1 MHYALVSAM
10 NSSREIAWHAMDIN
24 EVFRKLRTSRNGL
37 SEDDAKKRLVKYGP
51 NIIEREKRRSPFLIF
66 LDQFKSPLIILLL
79 IATILSLAIGETMD
93 AITIIAIVIAS
104 SILGFYQEYRAE
116 QAVEALRKLITPTAR
131 VIRDGKEKEIPA
143 HDVVPGDV
151 IVLSSGDRVPA
162 DARLIEVINL
172 KVDEAPLTGESVPVE
187 KRIEKLP
194 RETALS
200 DRKNMV
206 YAGTVVTYGKGK
218 AVVVATGMMTEI
230 GKIATTLQRV
240 EKEETPLER
249 RMKHIGKILTILCI
263 AVATL
268 VSLVGLLIWHYDILT
283 MVMWAIS
290 LAVAAVP
297 EALPAIVTGTLAIG
311 MYHMAKRNAI
321 IRRLPAV
328 ETLGSTDFIC
338 SDKTG
343 TMTKGEMTVREIYVY
358 DRIIKVTGSGYDP
371 SGEFL
376 LNGKK
381 INPEELQEV
390 KLLLLN
396 CALNNDASL
405 ERRSDR
411 WVVHGD
417 TTEGALL
424 VLAKKAGIDIENIKK
439 EYPRISEI
447 PFSSERKRMTT
458 FHRTPEGTIVAFLKG
473 APEVVL
479 RISDKIMV
487 NGEVKKLTEEMRDR
501 IMRKVEK
508 LASRGLRNLAFA
520 YKISSIE
527 EARKANE
534 KVERGFTFLGIVG
547 IIDPPRPEVKEA
559 IELCKKAGIKVAM
572 ITGDHKLTAIAVA
585 KELGLIESESKV
597 LTGVELDKMSEE
609 ELKRIVEE
617 VKVYARVS
625 PEHKLKI
632 VRALKAHR
640 HIVAMTGDGVND
652 APALKAADIGI
663 AMGITGTE
671 VAKEASDMILADDNF
686 ATIVEAVKKGREIF
700 ESIRKYLAYLL
711 RCNITEIILP
721 LVASLM
727 KLPLP
732 FTAVQY
738 LWINLITDGLP
749 ALALGVD
756 PPDPDIMERPPRRVD
771 EPVFNRR
778 EVILFLVIT
787 PLVVTIMLVTLFAS
801 QLHMG
806 VSVLEARTTLLTA
819 MIMTELTLALSC
831 RSLRYSVFRVG
842 LLKNKYLILAIIV
855 SMLLQILVL
864 YLEPL
869 RIAFGVVTPKAT
881 DWMLSI
887 LVALTV
893 FAILEALK
901 ELWKE

>member
-24 EVFRKLRTSRNGL
+24 DVFRKLRTSKNGL
-37 SEDDAKKRLVKYGP
+37 SEDDAKKRLIKYGP
-51 NIIEREKRRSPFLIF
+51 NVIKREKRRSPFLIF

-79 IATILSLAIGETMD
+79 IATILSLAIGETID

-116 QAVEALRKLITPTAR
+116 QAVEALRKLVTPTAR

-172 KVDEAPLTGESVPVE
+172 RVDEAPLTGESVPVE

-479 RISDKIMV
+479 RISDRIMV

-501 IMRKVEK
+501 IMREVEE

-527 EARKANE
+527 EARKANG

-585 KELGLIESESKV
+585 KELGLVESENKV

-686 ATIVEAVKKGREIF
+686 ATIVEAIKKGREIF

-771 EPVFNRR
+771 EPVFDRR

-842 LLKNKYLILAIIV
+842 LLKNRYLILAIIV

-887 LVALTV
+887 LVALTI

>member
-24 EVFRKLRTSRNGL
+24 DVFRKLRTSKNGL
-37 SEDDAKKRLVKYGP
+37 SEDDAKKRLIKYGP
-51 NIIEREKRRSPFLIF
+51 NVIKREKRRSPFLIF

-79 IATILSLAIGETMD
+79 IATILSLAIGETID
-93 AITIIAIVIAS
+93 AITIIAIVITS

-116 QAVEALRKLITPTAR
+116 QAVEALRKLVTPTAR

-172 KVDEAPLTGESVPVE
+172 RVDEAPLTGESVPVE

-230 GKIATTLQRV
+230 GKIATSLQRV

-358 DRIIKVTGSGYDP
+358 DHIIKVTGSGYDP

-381 INPEELQEV
+381 VNPEELQEV

-479 RISDKIMV
+479 RISDRIMV

-501 IMRKVEK
+501 IMREVEE

-534 KVERGFTFLGIVG
+534 EVERGFTFLGIVG

-585 KELGLIESESKV
+585 KELGLVESENKV

-686 ATIVEAVKKGREIF
+686 ATIVEAIKKGREIF

-771 EPVFNRR
+771 EPVFDRR

-842 LLKNKYLILAIIV
+842 LLKNRYLILAIIV

-887 LVALTV
+887 LVALTI

>member
-24 EVFRKLRTSRNGL
+24 DVFRKLRTSKNGL

-51 NIIEREKRRSPFLIF
+51 NIIKREKRRSPFLIF

-79 IATILSLAIGETMD
+79 IATILSLAIGETID

-116 QAVEALRKLITPTAR
+116 QAVEALRKLVTPTAR

-172 KVDEAPLTGESVPVE
+172 RVDEAPLTGESVPVE

-283 MVMWAIS
+283 MMMWAIS

-381 INPEELQEV
+381 VNPEELQEV

-501 IMRKVEK
+501 IMREVEE

-686 ATIVEAVKKGREIF
+686 ATIVEAIKKGREIF

-771 EPVFNRR
+771 EPVFDRR

-787 PLVVTIMLVTLFAS
+787 PLIATIMLITLFAS
-801 QLHMG
+801 QLRMG
-806 VSVLEARTTLLTA
+806 VSVLEARTTLLIA

-842 LLKNKYLILAIIV
+842 LLKNRYLMLAIVV

-887 LVALTV
+887 LVALII

-901 ELWKE
+901 ELWKG